1 MALTVEDLRG
11 IAQNILDQLEGYD
24 DLAEME
30 MLMQELDNHAGCGN
44 DAACQIEELLLGA
57 FQAVSEGDEETAET
71 LVKEAVEVI
80 TYY

>member
-1 MALTVEDLRG
+1 MAFRADETWSHDSTLNHSV
-11 IAQNILDQLEGYD
+11 
-24 DLAEME
+24 ME
-30 MLMQELDNHAGCGN
+30 MLMEELDERAGNGN

-57 FQAVSEGDEETAET
+57 FQAVSEGDDETAEK